1 MQKRI
6 RMVKLE
12 KPRNKN
18 KDSHLYSAIRDLVFV
33 IITTISACLI
43 SYFFNVF
50 DLIVKFLQKHPEKIF
65 YIDEVIVTLVT
76 LSIGLFLFA
85 WRRWMELKKETTE
98 RIKNQEELLRLTT
111 TQAETEKIINRQ
123 LHIDMDQMKQD
134 VRGILT
140 LLHNRNKGPV

>member
-1 MQKRI
+1 
-6 RMVKLE
+6 MVKLE

-18 KDSHLYSAIRDLVFV
+18 KDSHFYSAIRDLVVV
-33 IITTISACLI
+33 IIITISVGLI

-50 DLIVKFLQKHPEKIF
+50 DLIVKFLQRNPEKIF
-65 YIDEVIVTLVT
+65 YIDEVIVTLLT
-76 LSIGLFLFA
+76 LSIGLFVFA
-85 WRRWMELKKETTE
+85 WRRWLELKKETTE
-98 RIKNQEELLRLTT
+98 RIKNQEELLKFTT

-140 LLHNRNKGPV
+140 LLLNRNKSPV

>member
-1 MQKRI
+1 
-6 RMVKLE
+6 MVKAGE
-12 KPRNKN
+12 PRDKGIGFH
-18 KDSHLYSAIRDLVFV
+18 SRSAIRDLVVVVV
-33 IITTISACLI
+33 ITISVGLI

-50 DLIVKFLQKHPEKIF
+50 DLIVRFLQKHPEKIF

-76 LSIGLFLFA
+76 LSIGLSIFA
-85 WRRWMELKKETTE
+85 WRRWLELKKETTE
-98 RIKNQEELLRLTT
+98 RIKNQEELLKFTK

-140 LLHNRNKGPV
+140 LLLNRNKGSV